1 MSNKSREKMQL
12 TVELMRRGAV
22 MLKEPCPTCNG
33 VQVKYKG
40 KTYCTAHE
48 DLGAV
53 LSAKEVSY
61 SDVAASLKDML
72 LVKVKESMTLLEN
85 ERDPVKQDQLVS
97 FMTKSVD
104 LLNKLEASQRT

>member
-1 MSNKSREKMQL
+1 
-12 TVELMRRGAV
+12 
-22 MLKEPCPTCNG
+22 LKEPCPTCNG

-53 LSAKEVSY
+53 LSARELSY
-61 SDVAASLKDML
+61 SDVAASLKEML
-72 LVKVKESMTLLEN
+72 LEKLKEGMTLLEN
-85 ERDPVKQDQLVS
+85 EKDPVKQDQLVS
-97 FMTKSVD
+97 LMTRSVD

>member
-1 MSNKSREKMQL
+1 MQL

-104 LLNKLEASQRT
+104 LLNKLEVSQRT